1 VLSARVGNLLRKAIL
16 LTSILLLAGCT
27 DADWAHVMSFD
38 APTSRAPATYPPD
51 MPSAAA
57 AANYSAYVAAPS
69 VTKKCNDVADQRM
82 NDAASQGFEDD
93 VVQQVHDKTYADCM
107 DWNTRHGPR

>member
-1 VLSARVGNLLRKAIL
+1 MLSARVGCPLRKAIL
-16 LTSILLLAGCT
+16 LTSVLLLAGCT
-27 DADWAHVMSFD
+27 DADWAHVMSFNSPGS
-38 APTSRAPATYPPD
+38 APSATYPPD

-82 NDAASQGFEDD
+82 SDAASQGFDD
-93 VVQQVHDKTYADCM
+93 EVQRQVHGKTYADCM
-107 DWNTRHGPR
+107 DWNARHTQR